1 MRLPRVTID
10 TSKVP
15 PRVRNRLIF
24 TFDAALVPISLY
36 AALCLRLG
44 TFDPINRSPF
54 DPLNFVLISVSS
66 IALLLGFQLYRY
78 KLRTFDIYGIQ
89 KIGLFSVAIAL
100 LAVTI
105 SYFLNFWT
113 PRSISL
119 IYGMMFFLFANA
131 SRLLIQSALNLL
143 DLVDTSQE
151 PVAIYGAGT
160 AGIRLA
166 SMLRQSSDMRP
177 VVFVDD
183 NRALK
188 GLIIA
193 GLRIRRPSALR
204 RMAELGRINRVLI
217 AIPSLSQLETSN
229 LVDKLSDLDCEIQ
242 VVPSYVDLIYGG
254 GTIQDPMTI
263 YPDDLLARE
272 TIDLGAPEIARAYA
286 GRCVLVTGAGG
297 SIGSEL
303 CRQLLDCAP
312 RRIVLFEQSEHALYE
327 INRLIEPIATTR
339 NIPITAR
346 LASVTNKSAVEEV
359 LQQENVEIVLHAAA
373 YKHVPI
379 VEENELEGISNNVF
393 GTHIVAEAASA
404 HGIERFILV
413 SSDKAVRPTNVMGA
427 TKRMA
432 ELIVQD
438 LQSRT
443 AATKF
448 AIVRFGNVLGSSGSV
463 VPLFQS
469 QISSGG
475 PVTVTHED
483 TSRYFMTIREAVGL
497 ILTAGASSSGDDLF
511 ILDMGDPVK
520 IIDVAKRM
528 ITLSGR
534 TVRDAANPHGE
545 IEIEVTGLRAG
556 EKMHEELFTEHDT
569 VEPTHHDKIMRANV
583 TQFSQIE
590 VAAML
595 KKLDDSVER
604 RDIVAIRSIIK
615 NYVDGY
621 AQPETVASS

>member
-1 MRLPRVTID
+1 MRLPKVTID

-44 TFDPINRSPF
+44 TFDPINRSPI
-54 DPLNFVLISVSS
+54 DPLYFVLVSISS

-89 KIGLFSVAIAL
+89 KIGLFSIAIAL
-100 LAVTI
+100 LAVTM
-105 SYFLNFWT
+105 SYFLDFWT

-131 SRLLIQSALNLL
+131 SRLLIQTALNLL
-143 DLVDTSQE
+143 DFVDLRQE

-193 GLRIRRPSALR
+193 GLRVRRPSALR

-217 AIPSLSQLETSN
+217 AIPSLSQLQTSN
-229 LVDKLSDLDCEIQ
+229 LVDKLSDLDCEVQ

-272 TIDLGAPEIARAYA
+272 KIDLGAPEIARAYA

-303 CRQLLDCAP
+303 CRQLLDCSP

-327 INRLIEPIATTR
+327 INRLIEPIATAR
-339 NIPITAR
+339 NIPVTAR
-346 LASVTNKSAVEEV
+346 LASVTNKSAVEEI
-359 LQQENVEIVLHAAA
+359 LQQESVEIVLHAAA

-393 GTHIVAEAASA
+393 GTQIVAEAASA

-413 SSDKAVRPTNVMGA
+413 SSDKAVCPTNVMGA

-438 LQSRT
+438 LQSRST
-443 AATKF
+443 TTKF

-483 TSRYFMTIREAVGL
+483 TSRYFMTIQEAVGL
-497 ILTAGASSSGDDLF
+497 ILTAGAGSSGDDLF

-520 IIDVAKRM
+520 IIDIAKRM

-534 TVRDAANPHGE
+534 TVRDASHPHGE

-556 EKMHEELFTEHDT
+556 EKLHEELFTEHDT
-569 VEPTHHDKIMRANV
+569 VEPTHHEKIMRANV
-583 TQFSQIE
+583 TQLSQIE

-595 KKLDDSVER
+595 KKLDDGIER
-604 RDIVAIRSIIK
+604 RDIAAVRSIIK
-615 NYVDGY
+615 SYVDGY
-621 AQPETVASS
+621 VQPETVASS